1 MFKYAA
7 RKMGLM
13 RKSPAMD
20 PSLTRPQGL
29 YGTGDVDLRKLK
41 RLILAGKLAPCYPG
55 REEVDEA
62 EGTASLDECPICFLS
77 YPCLNRSRC
86 CASSICTECFLQVK
100 APSRVAPGEDP
111 TAKCPFCKTP
121 GYTVAFKGKK
131 TESERQTER
140 QEELEVEAAKAR
152 LREDQLRSQRDRAD
166 RRAAAAAAAES
177 ESAESERP
185 PASAPPSAAGEGDP
199 ASPVP
204 VGWEEEYAAMTPQR
218 RNPEALRRPQS
229 QSQSQSRAR
238 GSRAWTAPAPPSP
251 LPDVESRWEARAR
264 ALRAE
269 ALERERAGG
278 GGFPSGA
285 RGRGPSGAEG
295 EPARDADDAY
305 YEVEGERAVMRELA
319 RRRGAS
325 ARRGPGPFARR
336 RDGSTGGEGAFDDDA
351 EDSDSRVDPD
361 ALDPAFLRRIQ
372 EYVPARLLDA
382 PIPAEA
388 RDAAGRRLDL
398 EDVMMMEALYLS
410 LRDQDRGETEE
421 ARRRREEEE
430 AAAEAAEV
438 ADAIARVAA
447 AEAAEAAAR
456 RGEARE
462 GGDAAESA
470 EAEAAGPDAGASSP
484 AEAFV
489 LEEDLVVSEAS
500 EAPSEA
506 SDATSEGSD
515 ASSEVSEVSLA
526 SSADAEAV
534 EADVAR
540 VARLRVSSL
549 SRENGTLASD
559 LAELRRLA
567 DAARAR
573 EPSEREHPD
582 TSPGGADESSE
593 AGEGAPRRRSEEP
606 PAEPAEGGGAAYS
619 ARAEAAGGAPG
630 TGDRGE
636 GEGGGGGGGE
646 AAAPEPREASSL
658 DSSRAEGRKAAAA
671 PEGGGAAPTPA

>member
-1 MFKYAA
+1 
-7 RKMGLM
+7 
-13 RKSPAMD
+13 
-20 PSLTRPQGL
+20 
-29 YGTGDVDLRKLK
+29 
-41 RLILAGKLAPCYPG
+41 
-55 REEVDEA
+55 
-62 EGTASLDECPICFLS
+62 
-77 YPCLNRSRC
+77 
-86 CASSICTECFLQVK
+86 
-100 APSRVAPGEDP
+100 
-111 TAKCPFCKTP
+111 
-121 GYTVAFKGKK
+121 
-131 TESERQTER
+131 
-140 QEELEVEAAKAR
+140 
-152 LREDQLRSQRDRAD
+152 
-166 RRAAAAAAAES
+166 
-177 ESAESERP
+177 
-185 PASAPPSAAGEGDP
+185 
-199 ASPVP
+199 
-204 VGWEEEYAAMTPQR
+204 MTPQAQPGGAPPLQSQCVTVAAR
-218 RNPEALRRPQS
+218 GEAARGPRPRRPRR
-229 QSQSQSRAR
+229 SRRRIAV
-238 GSRAWTAPAPPSP
+238 GG
-251 LPDVESRWEARAR
+251 ARAGAPR
-264 ALRAE
+264 E
-269 ALERERAGG
+269 ALERERARGE
-278 GGFPSGA
+278 GFP
-285 RGRGPSGAEG
+285 RPRRPSGAEG
-295 EPARDADDAY
+295 EPARDADDTY

-319 RRRGAS
+319 RRRRGAS

-430 AAAEAAEV
+430 AVAEAAEV

-500 EAPSEA
+500 EAPSEG

-515 ASSEVSEVSLA
+515 ASSEGSEVSEVSEVSLA
-526 SSADAEAV
+526 PSADAEV

-567 DAARAR
+567 DADRAR
-573 EPSEREHPD
+573 EPSEREHAN
-582 TSPGGADESSE
+582 TSPDGAEESSE

-636 GEGGGGGGGE
+636 GDRGEGEGGAGRG
-646 AAAPEPREASSL
+646 ARPPRP
-658 DSSRAEGRKAAAA
+658 SRGKRRAWTLPGRREGRRRRPPRAR
-671 PEGGGAAPTPA
+671 GAAPTPA

>member
-62 EGTASLDECPICFLS
+62 AGTASLDECPICFLS

-166 RRAAAAAAAES
+166 RRAAAAAAAAES

-238 GSRAWTAPAPPSP
+238 G
-251 LPDVESRWEARAR
+251 EA
-264 ALRAE
+264 
-269 ALERERAGG
+269 
-278 GGFPSGA
+278 A
-285 RGRGPSGAEG
+285 RGPRPRRPRRSPTSNRGG
-295 EPARDADDAY
+295 R
-305 YEVEGERAVMRELA
+305 RA
-319 RRRGAS
+319 RRRSARRRSSAS
-325 ARRGPGPFARR
+325 AR
-336 RDGSTGGEGAFDDDA
+336 
-351 EDSDSRVDPD
+351 
-361 ALDPAFLRRIQ
+361 
-372 EYVPARLLDA
+372 
-382 PIPAEA
+382 
-388 RDAAGRRLDL
+388 
-398 EDVMMMEALYLS
+398 
-410 LRDQDRGETEE
+410 
-421 ARRRREEEE
+421 
-430 AAAEAAEV
+430 
-438 ADAIARVAA
+438 
-447 AEAAEAAAR
+447 
-456 RGEARE
+456 
-462 GGDAAESA
+462 
-470 EAEAAGPDAGASSP
+470 
-484 AEAFV
+484 
-489 LEEDLVVSEAS
+489 
-500 EAPSEA
+500 
-506 SDATSEGSD
+506 
-515 ASSEVSEVSLA
+515 
-526 SSADAEAV
+526 
-534 EADVAR
+534 
-540 VARLRVSSL
+540 
-549 SRENGTLASD
+549 
-559 LAELRRLA
+559 
-567 DAARAR
+567 
-573 EPSEREHPD
+573 
-582 TSPGGADESSE
+582 
-593 AGEGAPRRRSEEP
+593 
-606 PAEPAEGGGAAYS
+606 
-619 ARAEAAGGAPG
+619 
-630 TGDRGE
+630 E
-636 GEGGGGGGGE
+636 GEGFPR
-646 AAAPEPREASSL
+646 ASAPRAPRASPRGTRTTRITRL
-658 DSSRAEGRKAAAA
+658 RANAR
-671 PEGGGAAPTPA
+671 